1 MFIQAMIIPTLFLAW
16 SITAMAENT
25 TRSSFSRQAGS
36 AVREAPVHGIPKG
49 VYQGPSGTSLQVRG
63 VVKHGARLSQLASQ
77 GIIIIDTKPKNGRYV
92 GTNGQSFVVENGIII
107 VDVMPNP
114 ERLRGR

>member
-1 MFIQAMIIPTLFLAW
+1 MFIQAMIIPTLLLAW

-25 TRSSFSRQAGS
+25 SRSSLSRQAGL
-36 AVREAPVHGIPKG
+36 AVREAPVRSIPKG

-77 GIIIIDTKPKNGRYV
+77 GIIIVDVKPKDGRYV
-92 GTNGQSFVVENGIII
+92 GTNGQSFLVENGIFII
-107 VDVMPNP
+107 DVMPNP